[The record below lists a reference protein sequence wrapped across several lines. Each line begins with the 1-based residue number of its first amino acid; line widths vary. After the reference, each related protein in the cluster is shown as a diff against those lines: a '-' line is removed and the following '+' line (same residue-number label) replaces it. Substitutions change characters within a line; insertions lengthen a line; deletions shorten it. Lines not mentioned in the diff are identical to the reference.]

1 VRSLDGA
8 VPAEHRQIPAEAPRP
23 TDAARLSS
31 RLDILDAPGLRC
43 ARIRRWPPTIGGSS
57 YDDREARLPVD
68 ARILVVEDDASIR
81 ELTERGLRNAGFEVL
96 TAAAGDEGLARFRTE
111 HPDAVVL
118 DVMLPGMDGL
128 EVCKAIRAASSVP
141 VVMLTARS
149 DTLDVVVG
157 LESGADDYV
166 TKPFEMP
173 ELIARVRASLRRA
186 TRSGS
191 AEDVLRIGPVR
202 VDVAAH
208 TVARGEERIELT
220 PTEFRL
226 LTELGRHAGNVLSRE
241 QLLELVWGYGYL
253 GDSRLV
259 DATIQRLRAKI
270 EPDPS
275 DPQVIETVRGVGY
288 RAART

>member
-1 VRSLDGA
+1 M
-8 VPAEHRQIPAEAPRP
+8 
-23 TDAARLSS
+23 
-31 RLDILDAPGLRC
+31 
-43 ARIRRWPPTIGGSS
+43 
-57 YDDREARLPVD
+57 D

-96 TAAAGDEGLARFRTE
+96 TAATGDEGLARFRSDR
-111 HPDAVVL
+111 PDAVVL

-128 EVCKAIRAASSVP
+128 EVCKTIRAASTVP
-141 VVMLTARS
+141 VVMLTARA
-149 DTLDVVVG
+149 DTIDVVVG

-186 TRSGS
+186 TRSGPS
-191 AEDVLRIGPVR
+191 DDVLRIGPVR

-208 TVARGEERIELT
+208 TVERGTERIELT

-226 LTELGRHAGNVLSRE
+226 LTELARHAGNVLSRE

-259 DATIQRLRAKI
+259 DATIQRLRAKV
-270 EPDPS
+270 EPDHTH
-275 DPQVIETVRGVGY
+275 PQVIETVRGVGY
-288 RAART
+288 RAVRP

>member
-1 VRSLDGA
+1 
-8 VPAEHRQIPAEAPRP
+8 
-23 TDAARLSS
+23 
-31 RLDILDAPGLRC
+31 
-43 ARIRRWPPTIGGSS
+43 
-57 YDDREARLPVD
+57 VD

-81 ELTERGLRNAGFEVL
+81 ELTERGLRSAGFDVL
-96 TAAAGDEGLARFRTE
+96 TAAAGDEGLARFRAE

-186 TRSGS
+186 TRSGPD
-191 AEDVLRIGPVR
+191 EDVLRVGPVR

-208 TVARGEERIELT
+208 TVERGGEHLELT

-275 DPQVIETVRGVGY
+275 HPRVIETVRGVGY
-288 RAART
+288 RAARQ